1 VSIMEIQGAM
11 SLTLIELGAIVL
23 VLSVVAR
30 LASKLGVSAIPL
42 YLTAGL
48 AVGNNSLVPLELC
61 QDFVRLGAEIG
72 VILLLFTMG
81 LEYSSER
88 LRNSLGDALPAS
100 VADLAFNFPPGLLAG
115 LLLGWSPLASVLLG
129 GITYISSSGI
139 VAKLLT
145 DAGWMDHGETPT
157 VLSILVLEDLAM
169 ALFLPLVTVFL
180 VDQGILSSLLSIG
193 VAVAAGAAM
202 LFVAVRYGKGL
213 SHLIA
218 HSSDEIVL
226 LTTLGL
232 ALLVAGISERLQ
244 LSAAVGAFLVGI
256 TLSGTVA
263 ERTHELMHP
272 LTDWFAAIFFLFFGL
287 GIELNTLPPVILPAL
302 ALVIV
307 TALTK
312 VATAWWSTRHADL
325 PRANRFCAGVT
336 LIARGEFSLVMAGMG
351 IAAGLEP
358 QLGPLT
364 AAYVLFS
371 VVLGTVLTQVV
382 DPARGPQRASKA
394 VATQAS
400 AGNASR

>member
-1 VSIMEIQGAM
+1 MDMEGLI
-11 SLTLIELGAIVL
+11 SLTLIELGAIIFG
-23 VLSVVAR
+23 LSVVAR

-42 YLTAGL
+42 YLMAGL
-48 AVGNNSLVPLELC
+48 AIGNNSLVPLALC
-61 QDFVRLGAEIG
+61 EDFVRLGAEIG

-88 LRNSLGDALPAS
+88 LRKTLGHALPAS
-100 VADLAFNFPPGLLAG
+100 LADLILNFPPGLLAG
-115 LLLGWSPLASVLLG
+115 LVLGWSPLASVLLG

-139 VAKLLT
+139 IAKLLT
-145 DAGWMDHGETPT
+145 DTGWMDHGETPT
-157 VLSILVLEDLAM
+157 VLSILVLEDIAM
-169 ALFLPLVTVFL
+169 ALFLPLVTIFL
-180 VDQGILSSLLSIG
+180 VGQSVLSSLLSIA
-193 VAVAAGAAM
+193 VAVVAGGGM
-202 LFVAVRYGKGL
+202 LFVAMRHGKRL
-213 SHLIA
+213 SQLIA

-256 TLSGTVA
+256 TLSGPVA

-312 VATAWWSTRHADL
+312 IATAWWSTRHMNLAST
-325 PRANRFCAGVT
+325 NRLCAGIT

-371 VVLGTVLTQVV
+371 VLLGTVLTRAVE
-382 DPARGPQRASKA
+382 PLLGPQTESKA
-394 VATQAS
+394 LKTPVKTQTAS
-400 AGNASR
+400 H

>member
-1 VSIMEIQGAM
+1 MEIDGLI

-23 VLSVVAR
+23 GLSIVAR
-30 LASKLGVSAIPL
+30 LASKLGLSAIPL

-48 AVGNNSLVPLELC
+48 AVGNNSLVPLRLC
-61 QDFVRLGAEIG
+61 EDFVRLGAEIG

-88 LRNSLGDALPAS
+88 LRDSLGHALPAS
-100 VADLAFNFPPGLLAG
+100 LADLILNFPPGLLAG
-115 LLLGWSPLASVLLG
+115 LSLGWSPLASVLLG

-139 VAKLLT
+139 IAKLLS
-145 DAGWMDHGETPT
+145 DMGWMDHGETPT
-157 VLSILVLEDLAM
+157 VLSILVLEDIAM
-169 ALFLPLVTVFL
+169 ALFLPLVTIFL
-180 VDQGILSSLLSIG
+180 VDQGLLSSLLSIA
-193 VAVAAGAAM
+193 VAVLAGGGM
-202 LFVAVRYGKGL
+202 LFVAIHYGKKL
-213 SHLIA
+213 SQLIA

-232 ALLVAGISERLQ
+232 ALLVAGVSERLQ

-256 TLSGTVA
+256 TLSGSVA

-302 ALVIV
+302 ALVMV

-312 VATAWWSTRHADL
+312 IVTAWWSTQRMNLA
-325 PRANRFCAGVT
+325 PSNRLCAGIT

-358 QLGPLT
+358 QLGPFT

-371 VVLGTVLTQVV
+371 VLLGTVLTRLIE
-382 DPARGPQRASKA
+382 PSPGPQPESN
-394 VATQAS
+394 VLATQAKTQ
-400 AGNASR
+400 AASH

>member
-1 VSIMEIQGAM
+1 MDMEGLI
-11 SLTLIELGAIVL
+11 SLTLIELGAIIFG
-23 VLSVVAR
+23 LSVVAR

-42 YLTAGL
+42 YLMAGL
-48 AVGNNSLVPLELC
+48 AIGNNSLVPLALC
-61 QDFVRLGAEIG
+61 EDFVRLGAEIG

-88 LRNSLGDALPAS
+88 LRKSLGHALPAS
-100 VADLAFNFPPGLLAG
+100 LADLILNFPPGLLAG
-115 LLLGWSPLASVLLG
+115 LILGWSPLASVLLG

-139 VAKLLT
+139 IAKLLT
-145 DAGWMDHGETPT
+145 DAGWMDNGETPT
-157 VLSILVLEDLAM
+157 VLSILVLEDIAM
-169 ALFLPLVTVFL
+169 ALFLPLVTIFL
-180 VDQGILSSLLSIG
+180 VGQGLLSSLLSITVTV
-193 VAVAAGAAM
+193 VAGGGM
-202 LFVAVRYGKGL
+202 LFVAMRYGKRL
-213 SHLIA
+213 SQLIA

-232 ALLVAGISERLQ
+232 ALLVAGVSERLQ

-256 TLSGTVA
+256 TLSGRVA

-302 ALVIV
+302 ALVVV

-312 VATAWWSTRHADL
+312 VATAWWSTRRMNL
-325 PRANRFCAGVT
+325 ESSNRLRAGIT

-371 VVLGTVLTQVV
+371 VLLGTVLT
-382 DPARGPQRASKA
+382 RAVEPLLGLQTESKA
-394 VATQAS
+394 LKTPVKTQTAS
-400 AGNASR
+400 H